1 MELVELYPWH
11 WTALYVLRR
20 RHATHPCEPRRL
32 PRGVDALVDLDL
44 PPTLHMMN
52 LTESEIH
59 LFDRQCRNTNSFFN
73 RLYDLMCSADRANL
87 GRLRRAFPDDVE
99 AFVRFSR
106 EEGYWEDV
114 YFRATGKQLYEVPKA

>member
-1 MELVELYPWH
+1 
-11 WTALYVLRR
+11 
-20 RHATHPCEPRRL
+20 
-32 PRGVDALVDLDL
+32 
-44 PPTLHMMN
+44 
-52 LTESEIH
+52 
-59 LFDRQCRNTNSFFN
+59 
-73 RLYDLMCSADRANL
+73 MCSADRANL